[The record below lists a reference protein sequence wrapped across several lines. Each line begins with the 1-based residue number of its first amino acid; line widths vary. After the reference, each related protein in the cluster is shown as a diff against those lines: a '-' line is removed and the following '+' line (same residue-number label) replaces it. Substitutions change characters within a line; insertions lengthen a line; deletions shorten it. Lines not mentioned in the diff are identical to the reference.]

1 MVSGHVVAPTARRMP
16 ARGNAPGSCPHI
28 VTRPERAEGFLR
40 PFRAHNI
47 LMGSETQ
54 GVALGWYPAALSAP
68 QDMDLVVPWLN
79 RCGRKCMRKATHKVH
94 VSSSQID
101 SAMARARQF
110 EASDPRVIR
119 VQYEA
124 KLDLV
129 SLHFA
134 DGLRVSIPRKH
145 LQGLESAN
153 QSQLSKI
160 EIVGN
165 GTGLHW
171 PLLDVD
177 HYVLGLLQHRFGTKR
192 WMNEI
197 GRRGGL
203 VKSEAKT
210 KAARRNGLKGGR
222 PRLSALQNTRR

>member
-1 MVSGHVVAPTARRMP
+1 MP
-16 ARGNAPGSCPHI
+16 N
-28 VTRPERAEGFLR
+28 
-40 PFRAHNI
+40 N
-47 LMGSETQ
+47 
-54 GVALGWYPAALSAP
+54 
-68 QDMDLVVPWLN
+68 
-79 RCGRKCMRKATHKVH
+79 THKIQ
-94 VSSSQID
+94 VSSARID
-101 SAMARARQF
+101 SAVARAREF
-110 EASDPRVIR
+110 EANDPRVIR
-119 VQYEA
+119 IQYEA
-124 KLDLV
+124 KEDLV
-129 SLHFA
+129 SLYFA
-134 DGLRVSIPRKH
+134 DGLKVSIPRKQ
-145 LQGLESAN
+145 LQGLERAN

-203 VKSEAKT
+203 VKSKAKA

-222 PRLSALQNTRR
+222 PRVSALQNDRR

>member
-1 MVSGHVVAPTARRMP
+1 MP
-16 ARGNAPGSCPHI
+16 K
-28 VTRPERAEGFLR
+28 
-40 PFRAHNI
+40 
-47 LMGSETQ
+47 Q
-54 GVALGWYPAALSAP
+54 
-68 QDMDLVVPWLN
+68 
-79 RCGRKCMRKATHKVH
+79 THKVR
-94 VSSSQID
+94 VSSGQID
-101 SAMARARQF
+101 SAIARAREF
-110 EASDPRVIR
+110 AANDPRVTR

-124 KLDLV
+124 KEDLV

-134 DGLRVSIPRKH
+134 DGLKVSIPRMQ
-145 LQGLESAN
+145 LQGLERAN

-177 HYVLGLLQHRFGTKR
+177 HYVLGLLEHRFGTKQ

-197 GRRGGL
+197 GRRGGM

-222 PRLSALQNTRR
+222 PSLNVLQNTRR